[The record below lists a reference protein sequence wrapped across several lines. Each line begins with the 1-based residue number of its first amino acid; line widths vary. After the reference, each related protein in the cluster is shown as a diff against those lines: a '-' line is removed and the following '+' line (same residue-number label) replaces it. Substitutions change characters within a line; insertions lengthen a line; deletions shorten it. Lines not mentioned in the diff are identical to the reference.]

1 MSKLEK
7 PVLDSGGRPPPEPD
21 PMLLAA
27 SVLTLERSACATLAK
42 VSATGAHLRGCGDV
56 RLGDNLWIKVG
67 VLDTLATVASRHGD
81 LCGILFDV
89 PLSEDDLRHFKAE
102 AKNML
107 VMRMSAEEK
116 AAAQEWIE
124 GFAG

>member
-1 MSKLEK
+1 
-7 PVLDSGGRPPPEPD
+7 
-21 PMLLAA
+21 MLLAA

-42 VSATGAHLRGCGDV
+42 VSSTGAHLRGCGDV
-56 RLGDNLWIKVG
+56 LLGENLWIKVG

-89 PLSEDDLRHFKAE
+89 PLSQDDLRHFKAE